1 MADTTYPD
9 QTRNVDPYSSYN
21 SNVVNLIHK
30 LATRGADCIDHH
42 HAVDAEISDST
53 SVIIS
58 TGIVYKDQ
66 VLIEFTSS
74 FTVNMTDSDFYIP
87 HANPWDRQGYYYIA
101 VNYSY
106 VKARPAPQ
114 ASIRILRPDQR
125 SHITDAAYLFLKAVL
140 VQGDGDARHI
150 VSIHDYDPTNV
161 TVKREYVPVWAGV
174 EYTLPTFDQE
184 EHESKLIYVIDQN
197 ELFFGL
203 SNRWESFANLRD
215 VANTGT
221 CTVGQLAYL
230 AADGNL
236 HPAIAT
242 DFSTLAQVA
251 VIQTGTKTTGGKAR
265 LYGRVDNV
273 SIEPGRTISEGEG
286 VYLSST
292 TPGAITDS
300 TAVFTQSVGVCVE
313 EGSHTISCDIWF
325 MPYIS
330 LEIQLNLRLEALG
343 REVFGDA
350 YETNPAGPSSR
361 VIGEMIDGDTTP
373 DLSDH
378 RTWKTNSSAPTTI
391 TNFDGC
397 RADDER
403 RIIFTDSN
411 TTFQHNVYIT
421 LQGGADFV
429 GVADDTLSL
438 IFDGSTWYE
447 LSRSLNS

>member
-1 MADTTYPD
+1 MADTIYPD
-9 QTRNVDPYSSYN
+9 QVRNVDPYASYN

-42 HAVDAEISDST
+42 HSVDIEISDST
-53 SVIIS
+53 AIIIT

-66 VLIEFTSS
+66 VLVELTSN
-74 FTVNMTDSDFYIP
+74 FTVDMTDSDFYIP
-87 HANPWDRQGYYYIA
+87 HTNPWDRQGYYYIA
-101 VNYSY
+101 VNYSFA
-106 VKARPAPQ
+106 KARPSPK

-125 SHITDAAYLFLKAVL
+125 GNITDAAYLFLKAVL

-161 TVKREYVPVWAGV
+161 TIKREYVPIWAGV
-174 EYTLPTFDQE
+174 EYTLPTFDQD

-215 VANTGT
+215 VADTGT

-230 AADGNL
+230 ATDGNL

-242 DFSTLAQVA
+242 DFDTLAQVA

-265 LYGRVDNV
+265 LYGKVENV
-273 SIEPGRTISEGEG
+273 PIEAGRTISEGEE
-286 VYLSST
+286 VYLSAVT
-292 TPGAITDS
+292 AGAITDS
-300 TAVFTQSVGVCVE
+300 TAVFTQWIGVCVE
-313 EGSHTISCDIWF
+313 EGSHTINCDIWF
-325 MPYIS
+325 MPYKS
-330 LEIQLNLRLEALG
+330 LEVQLNLRIEALG
-343 REVFGDA
+343 KEVFGDA
-350 YETNPAGPSSR
+350 YASDPAGPSAR
-361 VIGEMIDGDTTP
+361 GIGVMTDGDATP
-373 DLSDH
+373 DLSDY

-397 RADDER
+397 RADDVK

-411 TTFQHNVYIT
+411 TTFQHNVNIT
-421 LQGGADFV
+421 LQGGADFI
-429 GVADDTLSL
+429 GVADDTISL
-438 IFDGSTWYE
+438 LFDGSVWYE
-447 LSRSLNS
+447 LTRSLNS